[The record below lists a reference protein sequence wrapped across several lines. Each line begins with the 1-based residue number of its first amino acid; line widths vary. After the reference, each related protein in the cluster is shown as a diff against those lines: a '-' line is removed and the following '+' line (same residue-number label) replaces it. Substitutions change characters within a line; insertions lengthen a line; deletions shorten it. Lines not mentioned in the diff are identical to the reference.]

1 MLFLSFSIFC
11 SHSPPLEKETN
22 IYSIRLIKRLNE
34 KMALCSKYWIWCSC
48 YYIWLHICHS
58 HQSGFSSR
66 GRPTYPLLPSDCHL
80 GVAQSLFLSLM
91 NWYTNEGK
99 FKGPW
104 ICVVPSVAQL
114 PGVFGSNVQWATRL
128 WGHLVSLPSFPATI
142 FPSTTGL
149 LRNPVLTERLSKAK
163 TIVRDNSKKP
173 FI

>member
-11 SHSPPLEKETN
+11 SHSPPLEKKTN

-48 YYIWLHICHS
+48 SYIWLHICHS

-66 GRPTYPLLPSDCHL
+66 GRPTYPLLPSDYHL

-99 FKGPW
+99 FQGSLDMCCTLSSPASWGLW
-104 ICVVPSVAQL
+104 IKCP
-114 PGVFGSNVQWATRL
+114 
-128 WGHLVSLPSFPATI
+128 VSHQALGTSG
-142 FPSTTGL
+142 FPSL
-149 LRNPVLTERLSKAK
+149 LPCHHIPQHYWLTEKSC
-163 TIVRDNSKKP
+163 T
-173 FI
+173 